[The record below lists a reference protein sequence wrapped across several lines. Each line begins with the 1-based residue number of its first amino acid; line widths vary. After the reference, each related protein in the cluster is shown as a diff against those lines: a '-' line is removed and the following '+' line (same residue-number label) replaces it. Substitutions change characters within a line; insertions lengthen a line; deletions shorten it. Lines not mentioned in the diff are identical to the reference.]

1 MILGL
6 DISTSCTGWSVL
18 SSVGS
23 LTDIGYIRLAKIET
37 MYQKAEAVKRVLE
50 KILKEHNIES
60 IYIEQNLQAFRAGF
74 SSAKTIDK
82 LARFNGI
89 ISYIAHDVFDIDP
102 NFLNVNRA
110 RKSLGINI
118 IRKKDGGSPTKEQ
131 VLDWVSREVAE
142 KSFQWPKKILK
153 SGPRKGSEILMVEC
167 YDMADA
173 YVIARAG
180 YICEQK
186 DHETSS
192 KSEK

>member
-23 LTDIGYIRLAKIET
+23 LIDIGYIRLAKAGTI
-37 MYQKAEAVKRVLE
+37 YQKAETVRDTLE
-50 KILKEHNIES
+50 KIKKDYNIER
-60 IYIEQNLQAFRAGF
+60 IYIEQNLQAFRSGF

-89 ISYIAHDVFDIDP
+89 ISYISYDIFNIDP
-102 NFLNVNRA
+102 RFLNVNRA
-110 RKSLGINI
+110 RKSLGIKI

-131 VLDWVSREVAE
+131 ILEWVTVEISRE
-142 KSFQWPKKILK
+142 SFLWPKKVLK
-153 SGPRKGSEILMVEC
+153 SGPRKGAEVLLAEC

-180 YICEQK
+180 QISENAS
-186 DHETSS
+186 HE
-192 KSEK
+192 

>member
-23 LTDIGYIRLAKIET
+23 LIDIGYIRLGKIET
-37 MYQKAEAVKRVLE
+37 MYQKAETVKKVLE
-50 KILKEHNIES
+50 EIKEKHNIAS
-60 IYIEQNLQAFRAGF
+60 VYIEQNLQAFRAGF

-102 NFLNVNRA
+102 DFLNVNRA
-110 RKSLGINI
+110 RKSLGITI
-118 IRKKDGGSPTKEQ
+118 VRKKDGGLPTKEQ
-131 VLDWVSREVAE
+131 VFHWVSNEITE
-142 KSFQWPKKILK
+142 NNFLWPKKILK

-180 YICEQK
+180 YVCEQK
-186 DHETSS
+186 NNKVLRS
-192 KSEK
+192 